1 MRFSNS
7 NVSAL
12 FFSIALIDKYHSIPL
27 MVHLSWFFNSSSSG
41 ACNFMKKETLTQ
53 VFSCEFFKISKN
65 TFFCRT
71 IPVDASVE
79 FSVHFEFS
87 MISFPDITSQIFLWK
102 DLVSWSLLWY
112 KLEYKNFG
120 GFTFKFILFS
130 RKFMSNLAFLTL
142 RDNFSSLLS
151 LLIGST
157 CKWCKKRHKCHKW
170 FCHKI
175 YLFSWSNKKKH

>member
-1 MRFSNS
+1 MLR
-7 NVSAL
+7 
-12 FFSIALIDKYHSIPL
+12 
-27 MVHLSWFFNSSSSG
+27 SSSLFIL
-41 ACNFMKKETLTQ
+41 NFPWFL
-53 VFSCEFFKISKN
+53 F
-65 TFFCRT
+65 RT
-71 IPVDASVE
+71 SLLK
-79 FSVHFEFS
+79 F
-87 MISFPDITSQIFLWK
+87 FLWK

-175 YLFSWSNKKKH
+175 YLFSWSNKKKQYKTHSKINKYLKVKMLGDILKCWIRSGVFGVNFEHIPQLVFLSLTLNRQVFAGRENLQYRSACDAFQC